1 VAYALASALAGLGL
15 ESRAF
20 GPGARDTMRLAASN
34 PDLWLEI
41 FLQNREAVLAA
52 LDSVGGSLA
61 KLRALVADRNQAELR
76 TYLQQ
81 ATEFRRG
88 LDR

>member
-1 VAYALASALAGLGL
+1 
-15 ESRAF
+15 
-20 GPGARDTMRLAASN
+20 MRLAASN

-52 LDSVGGSLA
+52 LDGAGRSLA
-61 KLRALVADRNQAELR
+61 NLRALVADGNQAELR

-81 ATEFRRG
+81 AAEFRRG
-88 LDR
+88 LDQ